1 MRAIAVNQYGAGP
14 TLMDLP
20 KPKPGPHQI
29 LIKVRDAGVNPMD
42 RQMSNGRL
50 QARMPATFPLVL
62 GADLAGEE
70 ESVGENTTRFATGDL
85 VVGHRPIAPL
95 CSAAA
100 YPGAAAISRD
110 GNLAPLPR
118 PLS

>member
-1 MRAIAVNQYGAGP
+1 MRAIAVNQYGAEP

-50 QARMPATFPLVL
+50 QARMPAP
-62 GADLAGEE
+62 
-70 ESVGENTTRFATGDL
+70 ATL
-85 VVGHRPIAPL
+85 SSASCSLHR
-95 CSAAA
+95 
-100 YPGAAAISRD
+100 
-110 GNLAPLPR
+110 LAPPAPTPSMSPQRGCQPR
-118 PLS
+118 PTAGATRPGGGGVAPDCGCHGARNR

>member
-62 GADLAGEE
+62 GADLAGEVGT
-70 ESVGENTTRFATGDL
+70 VGENNTRVSTRDHVFSQL
-85 VVGHRPIAPL
+85 LNAPP
-95 CSAAA
+95 CS
-100 YPGAAAISRD
+100 PC
-110 GNLAPLPR
+110 
-118 PLS
+118 

>member
-1 MRAIAVNQYGAGP
+1 MRAIAVNQYGAEP

-20 KPKPGPHQI
+20 KPKPGPHQL

-62 GADLAGEE
+62 GADLAGEV
-70 ESVGENTTRFATGDL
+70 ESGGENTTRFATGDPVFGQL
-85 VVGHRPIAPL
+85 LIAPPG
-95 CSAAA
+95 SPWT
-100 YPGAAAISRD
+100 YPGD
-110 GNLAPLPR
+110 VPLR
-118 PLS
+118 QDCHLDRLHVPLG